1 MWKILTDFNIP
12 KKLINLIKA
21 CYEESECA
29 VRIGN
34 NLTSFFKVESG
45 LRQGCILS
53 PVLFNL
59 VLEWVVR
66 RCGPMNDGVKLS
78 NFKVNK
84 FAYADDVDVVGET
97 LQDVQRMSARLVEE
111 GKFAGLVC
119 NEEKTKILL
128 MDREEDLDGQ
138 DCVVGQMTIKG
149 VRKFKYLGTDLT

>member
-1 MWKILTDFNIP
+1 
-12 KKLINLIKA
+12 
-21 CYEESECA
+21 
-29 VRIGN
+29 
-34 NLTSFFKVESG
+34 
-45 LRQGCILS
+45 
-53 PVLFNL
+53 
-59 VLEWVVR
+59 
-66 RCGPMNDGVKLS
+66 MNDGVKLS

-149 VRKFKYLGTDLT
+149 VRKFKYLGTDLTSKNDMSEEIRERIAAGSRCVYSLNSIMNSRKLSRKTKLRVYNVVV